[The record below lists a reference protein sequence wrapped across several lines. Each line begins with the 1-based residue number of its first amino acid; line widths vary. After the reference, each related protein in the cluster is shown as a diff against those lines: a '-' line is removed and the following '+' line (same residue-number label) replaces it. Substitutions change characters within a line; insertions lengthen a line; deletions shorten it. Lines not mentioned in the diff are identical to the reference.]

1 MEKNKN
7 PWLSYEKISTGSDA
21 FAYTQD
27 LGYELSDSFEHLNQ
41 GSPVRAKGIPTEK
54 YTAGNT
60 NDISEGVSEDTFLTQ
75 TPSKVTR
82 RYSPTNK
89 SEYSGYRPPDPVFV
103 AFNNQKSNTIVPQP
117 QLKAKTL
124 EDLNR
129 KEITIKTV
137 STKQLAANKKNDLLS
152 PEARELLMV
161 LGGKDNSTN
170 SNDLTNNYDDEETI
184 EVVKYTSTIKPIEVK
199 TSSSTNNVVV
209 NNSQPIIINNKTNT
223 KIAPL
228 ITQSQTST
236 SDTTTNI
243 ITNNEENNAV
253 NNVDAK
259 EVNNTTNTVINI
271 NKAKPSPF
279 ISRYTEPISFNTFS
293 TSTATEI
300 IDQKTQNKINKRNEI
315 NLNQIVTEVN
325 NLVKNINQE
334 FKSNLTS
341 NISNSISGTSIT
353 KHENIL
359 NNIEKIALEST
370 NIENLNSELTN
381 YLSSVKN
388 ENNISIVTPIENYI
402 KNNLNN
408 FVASNQ
414 NSVSNS
420 INSEYQNYVTNIV
433 EEISENIVSNKFE
446 ESYSQ
451 LFTFLSSINNIQNE
465 TLKQEI
471 NHKLN
476 SFSKSLYSSK
486 EEYFNSIISDVKNNV
501 NIFDNDNINQL
512 NSYINEYMTTN
523 DIKSFQNN
531 VNKIL
536 LSIRSENNTEVV
548 DQITNNLNQNYAS
561 LITNSLESFS
571 SINQNELADVTNNAI
586 KNEVKIQISNTML
599 PEVKQYISNLYSDEN
614 FTNITN
620 QLNNILNQS
629 SDANVIK
636 MSIENYLNEYSSTE
650 YSTFVDNVISIVNQ
664 NIDKLNQETIN
675 VFNNSK
681 FQNEIKNVVIKSLGS
696 LSNNIV
702 QNISETKYQN
712 YEDMRLSTLIN
723 SIQTIN
729 NVLENNTSNEYAL
742 QNLNMVNNSIES
754 YLNETSTDIINN
766 ISDNILNN
774 ENIDGTVLNQINQ
787 YVENNSL
794 SLNQKALSLIATLND
809 YKVQNNTDLDL
820 EFINDNSTSVQVF
833 NTLNMMKEQVNNH
846 IDSYMNETLDMVIK
860 LNNSNDIFNTTKL
873 INLVE
878 ETITQLTNIGISSST
893 INEIKQSLNVSENK
907 SFNEIFQMI
916 NSQSKIEN
924 EIKNYILKNNS
935 SLSDFTLNQVQNIV
949 NQPKYADYESF
960 SYIKSII
967 EENSTQ
973 SSFETLNA
981 VSNFI
986 SNFNDEKNQEL
997 VNTLSQVVNNYR
1009 NEVSNNSESINFNT
1023 VDIKNILIQ
1032 ELTENNINGLTYNLA
1047 TTAYSQNINSTNE
1060 QLNTILNE
1068 ISNSSTF
1075 NESNLKQLET
1085 IVNLSSTEYL
1095 NNSIVEE
1102 LEQNFTS
1109 NSYSKND
1116 IKNYID
1122 QKKNELTISTL
1133 SQLKSIAIT
1142 NSENVDG
1149 NVINYFNTNEANE
1162 EIINEVR
1169 NYLVSQLN
1177 TRNITINEQSILYIA
1192 NSISSQN
1199 NFLNTINNLVE
1210 NNTSETNSLNTQNMT
1225 TLNLAYQVQEILNNS
1240 SVKNVFKNTPP
1251 EIKNDV
1257 NLSISEIINHEKTEV
1272 FNSAK
1277 QQIVNILSSL
1287 DVNNSFNLNNLANTN
1302 SLNEIKE
1309 YLSNNLELSNETKNI
1324 VSFISNSQ
1332 TISSQQF
1339 ENITNEI
1346 VNNFKEQKGEIT
1358 NILNQ
1363 IAEHKNINLNDYK
1376 IEIASNNNSNTTN
1389 NKLNNNLNIS
1399 NNDSNSSYNISNVLK
1414 SSNNIVR
1421 NITSDTFEEIQNI
1434 LSESFTSTSEIIQ
1447 NLINETNNKFEYK
1460 AAEVIFNID
1469 KQEQNNFNNLVNEL
1483 VSTISNSTNIT
1494 NNQELL
1500 TSLNSSFEKY
1510 DVDIDVENTESTQID
1525 STVVLKQ
1532 IKDIREQLSHVTNYS
1547 SANETINNFKSSSL
1561 QEIKNQFTAIF
1572 TNNEE
1577 YQQSKIDLTNQLNNV
1592 SNFNEIKQFLTT
1604 NSSLF
1609 IDADLETI
1617 NNKINNQATVN
1628 NIVEK
1633 IESIYRFKNVQKI
1646 SSGVSKDITYVEV
1659 LNYLENNLNNPNL
1672 INQITTNLIN
1682 SRSIIDLKNI
1692 IQNNISTF
1700 TSSQLEQIN
1709 NIVSKNENYISQ
1721 INTATNE
1728 EQITNILNESKKEVL
1743 SFTISQITNYLQ
1755 NNNNPVVQNFL
1766 SKSLQENIELSDF
1779 ITLIN
1784 ENKKYLTTEDNIA
1797 VQNILSK
1804 TEVITNLFSQ
1814 SLDVNNFEES
1824 VKIATN
1830 ISDQKTYME
1839 ALNVL
1844 STNEKFETLQNNV
1857 NQLFSEN
1864 KSVLELQTIINSNTE
1879 IFNDEEKSTINNILE
1894 QNKKENNLYQSAT
1907 TIEEVKNI
1915 FETMQSNLVKKSV
1928 VEVANYL
1935 VNNASTARTNNILN
1949 TEVFN
1954 NSNSINEIKNIIE
1967 NNVSQISKYDYAT
1980 LQNIISKNELLQNS
1994 YTFIQNTN
2002 AINSNNVTSN
2012 FENTQNTML
2021 QIVSYL
2027 STVLNEQAAQ
2037 NILEKIFK
2045 EERTFENIN
2054 SYVQEIKNELTQE
2067 QIINV
2072 QNIVAKNESLNKY
2085 STNSNLS
2092 LEIDAGI
2099 KYSIENELISQASQV
2114 ITNNI
2119 SNNRNQYISELK
2131 SVLETNVEN
2140 QTFST
2145 ESLMSEITNTVNE
2158 YSQSAENTV
2167 SNLFEAMD
2175 ARNYQNVSNTQKQ
2188 EILNKINT
2196 FVQSYNFEN
2205 VLTNVLNNNVNI
2217 NQNIV
2222 NNESIKLLTEI
2233 EKSNLNISRL
2243 ETSYNNII
2251 NSNSVLSSIVNTE
2264 NQINNNSNIF
2274 SNIAGVTN
2282 NQANILID
2290 NTNLT
2295 ERTINNNQNINNT
2308 NNFSFETL
2316 EQIFAHRITN
2326 QFENAYNHLSSINNI
2341 GTNNNV
2347 SYQSI
2352 LNQVR
2357 QFIENKNN
2365 TNINAINKEVNNTV
2379 SKIENIVTLQNQETV
2394 NYAQEALSIVE
2405 QNIKNITENNNL
2417 PSNVN
2422 KLTTEDNNY
2431 FNIENNI
2438 SSTNTVSVTSNE
2450 ENINV
2455 DNLRIE
2461 KVWDTFVQKEVS
2473 KIVEEVE
2480 KEKKESSSI
2489 VNNVTNQETVN
2500 NYTTSTENK
2509 NIYEINSEQNT
2520 NETHY
2525 HQSVTSPKSNN
2536 QIENITNTKT
2546 TNIENINIQEMTE
2559 TVFSKIE
2566 QRFKT
2571 YNITHEDMI
2580 ILKNKILT
2588 EVVEIYEKRTTREI
2602 EQSELRIKQEVQRMF
2617 KQLLN
2622 S

>member
-1 MEKNKN
+1 
-7 PWLSYEKISTGSDA
+7 
-21 FAYTQD
+21 
-27 LGYELSDSFEHLNQ
+27 
-41 GSPVRAKGIPTEK
+41 
-54 YTAGNT
+54 
-60 NDISEGVSEDTFLTQ
+60 
-75 TPSKVTR
+75 
-82 RYSPTNK
+82 
-89 SEYSGYRPPDPVFV
+89 
-103 AFNNQKSNTIVPQP
+103 
-117 QLKAKTL
+117 
-124 EDLNR
+124 
-129 KEITIKTV
+129 
-137 STKQLAANKKNDLLS
+137 
-152 PEARELLMV
+152 
-161 LGGKDNSTN
+161 
-170 SNDLTNNYDDEETI
+170 
-184 EVVKYTSTIKPIEVK
+184 
-199 TSSSTNNVVV
+199 
-209 NNSQPIIINNKTNT
+209 
-223 KIAPL
+223 
-228 ITQSQTST
+228 
-236 SDTTTNI
+236 
-243 ITNNEENNAV
+243 
-253 NNVDAK
+253 
-259 EVNNTTNTVINI
+259 
-271 NKAKPSPF
+271 
-279 ISRYTEPISFNTFS
+279 
-293 TSTATEI
+293 
-300 IDQKTQNKINKRNEI
+300 
-315 NLNQIVTEVN
+315 
-325 NLVKNINQE
+325 
-334 FKSNLTS
+334 
-341 NISNSISGTSIT
+341 
-353 KHENIL
+353 
-359 NNIEKIALEST
+359 
-370 NIENLNSELTN
+370 
-381 YLSSVKN
+381 
-388 ENNISIVTPIENYI
+388 
-402 KNNLNN
+402 
-408 FVASNQ
+408 
-414 NSVSNS
+414 
-420 INSEYQNYVTNIV
+420 
-433 EEISENIVSNKFE
+433 
-446 ESYSQ
+446 
-451 LFTFLSSINNIQNE
+451 
-465 TLKQEI
+465 
-471 NHKLN
+471 
-476 SFSKSLYSSK
+476 
-486 EEYFNSIISDVKNNV
+486 
-501 NIFDNDNINQL
+501 
-512 NSYINEYMTTN
+512 
-523 DIKSFQNN
+523 
-531 VNKIL
+531 
-536 LSIRSENNTEVV
+536 
-548 DQITNNLNQNYAS
+548 
-561 LITNSLESFS
+561 
-571 SINQNELADVTNNAI
+571 
-586 KNEVKIQISNTML
+586 
-599 PEVKQYISNLYSDEN
+599 
-614 FTNITN
+614 
-620 QLNNILNQS
+620 
-629 SDANVIK
+629 
-636 MSIENYLNEYSSTE
+636 
-650 YSTFVDNVISIVNQ
+650 
-664 NIDKLNQETIN
+664 
-675 VFNNSK
+675 
-681 FQNEIKNVVIKSLGS
+681 
-696 LSNNIV
+696 
-702 QNISETKYQN
+702 
-712 YEDMRLSTLIN
+712 
-723 SIQTIN
+723 
-729 NVLENNTSNEYAL
+729 
-742 QNLNMVNNSIES
+742 
-754 YLNETSTDIINN
+754 
-766 ISDNILNN
+766 
-774 ENIDGTVLNQINQ
+774 
-787 YVENNSL
+787 
-794 SLNQKALSLIATLND
+794 
-809 YKVQNNTDLDL
+809 
-820 EFINDNSTSVQVF
+820 
-833 NTLNMMKEQVNNH
+833 
-846 IDSYMNETLDMVIK
+846 
-860 LNNSNDIFNTTKL
+860 
-873 INLVE
+873 
-878 ETITQLTNIGISSST
+878 
-893 INEIKQSLNVSENK
+893 
-907 SFNEIFQMI
+907 
-916 NSQSKIEN
+916 
-924 EIKNYILKNNS
+924 
-935 SLSDFTLNQVQNIV
+935 
-949 NQPKYADYESF
+949 
-960 SYIKSII
+960 
-967 EENSTQ
+967 
-973 SSFETLNA
+973 
-981 VSNFI
+981 
-986 SNFNDEKNQEL
+986 
-997 VNTLSQVVNNYR
+997 
-1009 NEVSNNSESINFNT
+1009 
-1023 VDIKNILIQ
+1023 
-1032 ELTENNINGLTYNLA
+1032 
-1047 TTAYSQNINSTNE
+1047 
-1060 QLNTILNE
+1060 
-1068 ISNSSTF
+1068 
-1075 NESNLKQLET
+1075 
-1085 IVNLSSTEYL
+1085 
-1095 NNSIVEE
+1095 
-1102 LEQNFTS
+1102 
-1109 NSYSKND
+1109 
-1116 IKNYID
+1116 
-1122 QKKNELTISTL
+1122 
-1133 SQLKSIAIT
+1133 
-1142 NSENVDG
+1142 
-1149 NVINYFNTNEANE
+1149 
-1162 EIINEVR
+1162 
-1169 NYLVSQLN
+1169 
-1177 TRNITINEQSILYIA
+1177 
-1192 NSISSQN
+1192 
-1199 NFLNTINNLVE
+1199 
-1210 NNTSETNSLNTQNMT
+1210 
-1225 TLNLAYQVQEILNNS
+1225 
-1240 SVKNVFKNTPP
+1240 
-1251 EIKNDV
+1251 
-1257 NLSISEIINHEKTEV
+1257 
-1272 FNSAK
+1272 
-1277 QQIVNILSSL
+1277 
-1287 DVNNSFNLNNLANTN
+1287 
-1302 SLNEIKE
+1302 
-1309 YLSNNLELSNETKNI
+1309 
-1324 VSFISNSQ
+1324 
-1332 TISSQQF
+1332 
-1339 ENITNEI
+1339 
-1346 VNNFKEQKGEIT
+1346 
-1358 NILNQ
+1358 
-1363 IAEHKNINLNDYK
+1363 
-1376 IEIASNNNSNTTN
+1376 
-1389 NKLNNNLNIS
+1389 
-1399 NNDSNSSYNISNVLK
+1399 
-1414 SSNNIVR
+1414 
-1421 NITSDTFEEIQNI
+1421 
-1434 LSESFTSTSEIIQ
+1434 
-1447 NLINETNNKFEYK
+1447 
-1460 AAEVIFNID
+1460 
-1469 KQEQNNFNNLVNEL
+1469 
-1483 VSTISNSTNIT
+1483 
-1494 NNQELL
+1494 
-1500 TSLNSSFEKY
+1500 
-1510 DVDIDVENTESTQID
+1510 
-1525 STVVLKQ
+1525 
-1532 IKDIREQLSHVTNYS
+1532 
-1547 SANETINNFKSSSL
+1547 
-1561 QEIKNQFTAIF
+1561 
-1572 TNNEE
+1572 
-1577 YQQSKIDLTNQLNNV
+1577 
-1592 SNFNEIKQFLTT
+1592 
-1604 NSSLF
+1604 
-1609 IDADLETI
+1609 
-1617 NNKINNQATVN
+1617 
-1628 NIVEK
+1628 
-1633 IESIYRFKNVQKI
+1633 
-1646 SSGVSKDITYVEV
+1646 